1 MRRVRT
7 TRRDILEKAPA
18 APDLVKRNFAPG
30 VPDRL
35 RVADITC
42 AGRWEGWLYP
52 AFVLDACSRKMV
64 GW

>member
-1 MRRVRT
+1 VRRVRT

-30 VPDRL
+30 VPDHL

-42 AGRWEGWLYP
+42 AGSLEGL
-52 AFVLDACSRKMV
+52 L
-64 GW
+64 